1 MRITSVSITPN
12 STTVGSVITVVANVL
27 DNQGF
32 MTKDKLLLKTKDNL
46 TVIVADS

>member
-1 MRITSVSITPN
+1 MRITSVSVTPN
-12 STTVGSVITVVANVL
+12 SVTVGSNIKVVTTVL

-46 TVIVADS
+46 MVIVKDS